1 MNRGANF
8 TELLAGAPATGRLVE
23 RWRRYLA
30 TEKRYSDN
38 TLAAYMQDLGRF
50 LTFLTEYKAE
60 PPSPERLQNL
70 DINDF
75 RAFLARRRSE
85 GLSSRSLARNL
96 SVLRSFFRF
105 LDLTEGI
112 KNQAIH
118 NVRSPKVPHS
128 VPRPLGEQV
137 ALDVLETISEF
148 EAEPWV
154 RARDVAVATLLYGC
168 GLRISEALGL
178 DRDDVPAGDTMVIRG
193 KRGRERV
200 VPVLPVVRE
209 AIADYISLCPFDLG
223 GDEPLFRGKRGGRL
237 NPRVIQSAMQMVRAS
252 LGLPESATPHALR
265 HSFAT
270 HLLAAGGDLRTIQEL
285 LGHANLSTTQHY
297 TEVDTSVLTRVYD
310 KAFPR
315 T

>member
-1 MNRGANF
+1 MSRKANF
-8 TELLAGAPATGRLVE
+8 TELLAEAPATLGLVE

-38 TLAAYMQDLGRF
+38 TLAAYMRDLRGF
-50 LTFLTEYKAE
+50 LAFLTEYQAE
-60 PPSPERLQNL
+60 PPSPERLEKL

-75 RAFLARRRSE
+75 RAFLARRRGE
-85 GLSSRSLARNL
+85 GLSSRSMARNL

-105 LDLTEGI
+105 LDLTQGI

-128 VPRPLGEQV
+128 VPRPLGEQR

-178 DRDDVPAGDTMVIRG
+178 DRDDLPVGDSMVIRG
-193 KRGRERV
+193 KRGRERL

-209 AIADYISLCPFDLG
+209 AIADYISLCPFELG
-223 GDEPLFRGKRGGRL
+223 GNEPLFRGKRGGRL
-237 NPRVIQSAMQMVRAS
+237 NPRVIQSAMQTVRAS

>member
-8 TELLAGAPATGRLVE
+8 TELLAGAPATRRLVE
-23 RWRRYLA
+23 RWQRYLA

-38 TLAAYMQDLGRF
+38 TLAAYMRDLGRF
-50 LTFLTEYKAE
+50 LTFLTEYQAE
-60 PPSPERLQNL
+60 PPSPAVLENL

-75 RAFLARRRSE
+75 RAFLARRRGD
-85 GLSSRSLARNL
+85 GLSSRSMARNL

-128 VPRPLGEQV
+128 VPRPLGEQG
-137 ALDVLETISEF
+137 AMDVLETISEF

-178 DRDDVPAGDTMVIRG
+178 DRDDTPMGDSMVIRG

-223 GDEPLFRGKRGGRL
+223 GNGPLFRGKRGGRL
-237 NPRVIQSAMQMVRAS
+237 NPRVIQSAMQTVRAS